1 MTDPKKRSFTLE
13 FTPAALRELEKLDL
27 SVRRKVFSDIE
38 KLKENPRPYGVEK
51 METKEKLYRVYTG
64 PGKNYRAIYQIR
76 DAALLVLVVKV
87 GDRKEVYR
95 RVK

>member
-1 MTDPKKRSFTLE
+1 VE
-13 FTPAALRELEKLDL
+13 VTPAAERDLRKLDPQ
-27 SVRRKVFSDIE
+27 VRRQVNRDILRLE
-38 KLKENPRPYGVEK
+38 ENPRPHGVEK
-51 METKEKLYRVYTG
+51 MKTKEKLYRVYVG

-76 DAALLVLVVKV
+76 DEALLVLAVRA

>member
-1 MTDPKKRSFTLE
+1 MAYPKTRSFTLE

-38 KLKENPRPYGVEK
+38 KLKENPRPHGVEK
-51 METKEKLYRVYTG
+51 LETKEKLYRVHVG
-64 PGKNYRAIYQIR
+64 PEKNYRAIYEIR
-76 DAALLVLVVKV
+76 DGALLVLVVKV
-87 GDRKEVYR
+87 GDRKNVYR